1 MYLFII
7 PIEEYLKNSTVP
19 RIKKRLEKKFRSSFA
34 QIYEH
39 YQQNPTAYPKKKSK
53 YLVLLV
59 KPFKSHLIYVKG
71 GRYMNNMSQ
80 SNSLT

>member
-1 MYLFII
+1 M
-7 PIEEYLKNSTVP
+7 VP
-19 RIKKRLEKKFRSSFA
+19 RIKKRLEKNFRSRFA
-34 QIYEH
+34 QIHVYEH

-71 GRYMNNMSQ
+71 GRYMNSMSQ

>member
-19 RIKKRLEKKFRSSFA
+19 RIKKRLEKKFPIEFCTNIRTLLTRPYR
-34 QIYEH
+34 I
-39 YQQNPTAYPKKKSK
+39 PKKEKQIPGTP
-53 YLVLLV
+53 L
-59 KPFKSHLIYVKG
+59 KPFI
-71 GRYMNNMSQ
+71 SQ